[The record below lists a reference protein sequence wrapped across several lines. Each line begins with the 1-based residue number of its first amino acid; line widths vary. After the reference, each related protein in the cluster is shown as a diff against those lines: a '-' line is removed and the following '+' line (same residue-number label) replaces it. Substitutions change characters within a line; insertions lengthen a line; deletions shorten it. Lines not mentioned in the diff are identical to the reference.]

1 MCGITGYVGNKN
13 AVPILLEGL
22 LKLEYRGYDS
32 AGIAL
37 LKNGVMR
44 VCKKKGRVGTLAE
57 EVGGMKFSANT
68 GISHT
73 RWATHGGVTDAN
85 AHPHV
90 SSDGNFALV
99 HNGIIENYEGIK
111 NFLSAKGYSFSS
123 QTDSEA
129 LVNLIAYHY
138 AHRTDDAAENRFMEA
153 VRKALL
159 HVEGTYGIA
168 VLCRFNDGEI
178 VAARKGS
185 PLLIGVGGNER
196 LVSSDVLGFAGR
208 ASNVIYLEDNQIASV
223 TADNCDIV
231 TIGNKPVSYT
241 VGEIDWKL
249 ESAELGDCRHF
260 MQKEIMEQP
269 TVLENAIR
277 GRISDDNSTAVLN
290 GLNMTPTQMRQIDRI
305 LFCACGTAWHA
316 CLVAE
321 YLIEKY
327 ARIPVEVEYAS
338 EFRYRNAPIDKNTLV
353 FVISQSG
360 ETIDTLEALRES
372 KRKGFKTLAITN
384 SVGSTISR
392 ESDGG
397 LYQYAGKEVG
407 VASTKAFTSQI
418 AICLLIALYIG
429 RMRDLSFSDGRAI
442 VDAIKSLPAVVA
454 EVLKLAPRIEKIAKK
469 YAKFSDFLFVGRLS
483 EFPVALEGALK
494 LKEIS
499 YIHAEGY
506 PAAEMKHGP
515 IALVSPECP
524 SVVFATSDEI
534 LSKVVSNAQEI
545 KARKGPIIAVT
556 DRPEAFEGIA
566 DDIVAVPKVHD
577 CIKTVVA
584 TIPIQLLAYYVALER
599 GCDVD
604 QAPKSRQGSDSGVGR
619 PPYGAGA

>member
-138 AHRTDDAAENRFMEA
+138 AHRTDDNSENRFMEA

-577 CIKTVVA
+577 CIKTVIA

-604 QAPKSRQGSDSGVGR
+604 KPRNLAKAVTVE
-619 PPYGAGA
+619 

>member
-1 MCGITGYVGNKN
+1 MCGITGYVGSKN

-37 LKNGVMR
+37 LKNGILR

-57 EVGGMKFSANT
+57 EVRKMNFSANT

-99 HNGIIENYEGIK
+99 HNGIIENFENIK
-111 NFLSAKGYSFSS
+111 NFLLTKGYTFSS
-123 QTDSEA
+123 QTDSEV

-138 AHRTDDAAENRFMEA
+138 SQRTDENTENRFMEA

-185 PLLIGVGGNER
+185 PLLIGVGKNER

-208 ASNVIYLEDNQIASV
+208 ASNVIYLEDNQIALV
-223 TADNCDIV
+223 TADSCDIV
-231 TIGNKPVSYT
+231 TICKKPINYT
-241 VGEIDWKL
+241 VSEIDWNL
-249 ESAELGDCRHF
+249 ESADLGNCKHY

-269 TVLENAIR
+269 AVLENAIR
-277 GRISDDNSTAVLN
+277 GRISDDGSTAVLN
-290 GLNMTPTQMRQIDRI
+290 GLNMTPADMRQIDRI

-338 EFRYRNAPIDKNTLV
+338 EFRYRNAPLDKNTLV
-353 FVISQSG
+353 FVISQIFL
-360 ETIDTLEALRES
+360 TIDTLQALRES

-429 RMRDLSFSDGRAI
+429 RMRDLSFYDGRLI
-442 VDAIKSLPAVVA
+442 VDAIKSLPSLAA
-454 EVLKLAPRIEKIAKK
+454 KVLKLAPSIEKIAKK
-469 YAKFSDFLFVGRLS
+469 YAHFSDFLFVGRLS

-524 SVVFATSDEI
+524 TVVLATSDEI
-534 LSKVVSNAQEI
+534 LPKVVSNAQEI
-545 KARKGPIIAVT
+545 KARKGPIIAIT
-556 DRPEAFEGIA
+556 NRPEAFEGIA
-566 DDIVAVPKVHD
+566 DDIISIPDAHD
-577 CIKTVVA
+577 CVKAIIA
-584 TIPIQLLAYYVALER
+584 TIPIQLLAYYIAVQR

-604 QAPKSRQGSDSGVGR
+604 KPRNLAKAVTVE
-619 PPYGAGA
+619 

>member
-99 HNGIIENYEGIK
+99 HNGIIENYEDIK

-138 AHRTDDAAENRFMEA
+138 AHRTDDDSENRFMEA

-185 PLLIGVGGNER
+185 PLLIGVGRNER

-556 DRPEAFEGIA
+556 NRPEAFEGIA
-566 DDIVAVPKVHD
+566 DDIVAVPNVHD
-577 CIKTVVA
+577 CIKTVIA

-604 QAPKSRQGSDSGVGR
+604 KPRNLAKAVTVE
-619 PPYGAGA
+619 

>member
-1 MCGITGYVGNKN
+1 MCGITGYVGSKN

-37 LKNGVMR
+37 LKNGILR

-57 EVGGMKFSANT
+57 EVRKMNFSANT

-99 HNGIIENYEGIK
+99 HNGIIENYESIK
-111 NFLSAKGYSFSS
+111 NFLSTKGYTFSS
-123 QTDSEA
+123 QTDSEV

-138 AHRTDDAAENRFMEA
+138 SQRTDENTENRFMEA

-185 PLLIGVGGNER
+185 PLLIGVGKNER

-208 ASNVIYLEDNQIASV
+208 ASNVVYLEDNQIALV
-223 TADNCDIV
+223 TADSCDIV
-231 TIGNKPVSYT
+231 TTCNKPINYT
-241 VGEIDWKL
+241 VSEIDWNL
-249 ESAELGDCRHF
+249 ESADLGNCKHY

-269 TVLENAIR
+269 AVLENAIR
-277 GRISDDNSTAVLN
+277 GRISDDGSTAVLN
-290 GLNMTPTQMRQIDRI
+290 GLNMTPSDMRQIDRI

-338 EFRYRNAPIDKNTLV
+338 EFRYRNAPLDKNTLV

-360 ETIDTLEALRES
+360 ETIDTLQALRES

-429 RMRDLSFSDGRAI
+429 RMRDLSFYEGRLI
-442 VDAIKSLPAVVA
+442 VDAIKSLPSLAA
-454 EVLKLAPRIEKIAKK
+454 KVLKLAPAIEKIARK
-469 YAKFSDFLFVGRLS
+469 YAHFSDFLFIGRLS

-524 SVVFATSDEI
+524 TVVLATSDEI
-534 LSKVVSNAQEI
+534 LPKVVSNAQEI
-545 KARKGPIIAVT
+545 KARKGPIIAIT
-556 DRPEAFEGIA
+556 NRPEAFEGIA
-566 DDIVAVPKVHD
+566 DDIIPIPQAHD
-577 CIKTVVA
+577 CVKAIIA
-584 TIPIQLLAYYVALER
+584 TIPIQLLAYYIAVQR

-604 QAPKSRQGSDSGVGR
+604 KPRNLAKAVTVE
-619 PPYGAGA
+619 

>member
-1 MCGITGYVGNKN
+1 MI
-13 AVPILLEGL
+13 EGL
-22 LKLEYRGYDS
+22 KKLEYRGYDS

-37 LKNGVMR
+37 LKKGKMI
-44 VCKKKGRVGTLAE
+44 VCKKKGRVDVLA
-57 EVGGMKFSANT
+57 GLMRKNPFKANL

-90 SSDGNFALV
+90 SSDGMFALV
-99 HNGIIENYEGIK
+99 HNGIIENYESMKRFLIK
-111 NFLSAKGYSFSS
+111 KGYTFSS

-138 AHRTDDAAENRFMEA
+138 QYRTSDKDENRFLEA
-153 VRKALL
+153 VRKALI

-168 VLCRFNDGEI
+168 VLCKDRPDEL

-185 PLLIGVGGNER
+185 PLLIGIGKDER

-208 ASNVIYLEDNQIASV
+208 ANNVIYLEDGQVASI
-223 TADNCDIV
+223 TKDNCDIIS
-231 TIGNKPVSYT
+231 IGNTPVEYT
-241 VGEIDWKL
+241 IKEIDWQL
-249 ESAELGDCRHF
+249 ENADLNGAKHF
-260 MQKEIMEQP
+260 MQKEIFEQP
-269 TVLENAIR
+269 KAIENAIR
-277 GRISDDNSTAVLN
+277 GRISEDQATAILQ
-290 GLNMTPTQMRQIDRI
+290 GLNMTPNDMRQIDRI
-305 LFCACGTAWHA
+305 IFCACGTAWHA

-321 YLIEKY
+321 QLIERY

-338 EFRYRNAPIDKNTLV
+338 EFRYRNIPIEKNTLV

-384 SVGSTISR
+384 AIASTISR

-407 VASTKAFTSQI
+407 VASTKAFTSQV

-429 RMRDLSFSDGRAI
+429 RMRDMSYSVGKDIINAL
-442 VDAIKSLPAVVA
+442 KSLPEAI
-454 EVLKLAPRIEKIAKK
+454 EKTLKTAPQIKKIAKK
-469 YAKFSDFLFVGRLS
+469 YACKNDFLFLGRLD
-483 EFPVALEGALK
+483 EFPIALEGALK

-499 YIHAEGY
+499 YIHAEAY
-506 PAAEMKHGP
+506 PAGEMKHGP
-515 IALVSPECP
+515 IALICPECP
-524 SVVFATSDEI
+524 SVVFACAEDVLAKI
-534 LSKVVSNAQEI
+534 VSNAQEI
-545 KARKGPIIAVT
+545 KARKGAVIAIT
-556 DRPEAFEGIA
+556 CFPEAFKDIA
-566 DDIVAVPKVHD
+566 DDIITVPKVHD
-577 CIKTVVA
+577 SIRTIIDTVPA
-584 TIPIQLLAYYVALER
+584 QLLAYYIALER

-604 QAPKSRQGSDSGVGR
+604 KPRNLAKAVTVE
-619 PPYGAGA
+619 

>member
-1 MCGITGYVGNKN
+1 MCGITGYVGSKN

-37 LKNGVMR
+37 LKNGILR

-57 EVGGMKFSANT
+57 EVRKMNFSANT

-99 HNGIIENYEGIK
+99 HNGIIENFENIK
-111 NFLSAKGYSFSS
+111 NFLLTKGYTFSS
-123 QTDSEA
+123 QTDSEV

-138 AHRTDDAAENRFMEA
+138 SQRTDENTENRFMEA

-168 VLCRFNDGEI
+168 VLCRFNDSEI

-185 PLLIGVGGNER
+185 PLLIGVGKNER

-208 ASNVIYLEDNQIASV
+208 ASNVIYLEDNQIALV
-223 TADNCDIV
+223 TADSCDIV
-231 TIGNKPVSYT
+231 TICNKPINYT
-241 VGEIDWKL
+241 VSEIDWNL
-249 ESAELGDCRHF
+249 ESADLGNCKHY

-269 TVLENAIR
+269 AVLENAIR
-277 GRISDDNSTAVLN
+277 GRISDDGSTAVLN
-290 GLNMTPTQMRQIDRI
+290 GLNMTPADMRQIDRI

-338 EFRYRNAPIDKNTLV
+338 EFRYRNAPLDKNTLV

-360 ETIDTLEALRES
+360 ETIDTLQALRES

-429 RMRDLSFSDGRAI
+429 RMRDLSFYDGRLI
-442 VDAIKSLPAVVA
+442 VDAIKSLPSLAA
-454 EVLKLAPRIEKIAKK
+454 KVLKLAPSIEKIAKK
-469 YAKFSDFLFVGRLS
+469 YAHFSDFLFVGRLS

-524 SVVFATSDEI
+524 TVVLATSDEI
-534 LSKVVSNAQEI
+534 LPKVVSNAQEI
-545 KARKGPIIAVT
+545 KARKGPIIAIT
-556 DRPEAFEGIA
+556 NRPEAFEGIA
-566 DDIVAVPKVHD
+566 DDIISIPDAHD
-577 CIKTVVA
+577 CVKAIIA
-584 TIPIQLLAYYVALER
+584 TIPIQLLAYYIAVQR

-604 QAPKSRQGSDSGVGR
+604 KPRNLAKAVTVE
-619 PPYGAGA
+619 

>member
-1 MCGITGYVGNKN
+1 MCGITGYVGSKN

-37 LKNGVMR
+37 LKNGILR

-57 EVGGMKFSANT
+57 EVRKMNFSANT

-99 HNGIIENYEGIK
+99 HNGIIENYESIK
-111 NFLSAKGYSFSS
+111 NFLSTKGYIFSS
-123 QTDSEA
+123 QTDSEG

-138 AHRTDDAAENRFMEA
+138 SQRTDENTENRFMEA

-185 PLLIGVGGNER
+185 PLLIGVGKNER

-208 ASNVIYLEDNQIASV
+208 ASNVIYLEDNQIALV
-223 TADNCDIV
+223 TADSCDIV
-231 TIGNKPVSYT
+231 TTCNKPINYT
-241 VGEIDWKL
+241 VSEIDWNL
-249 ESAELGDCRHF
+249 ESADLGNCKHY

-269 TVLENAIR
+269 AVLENAIR
-277 GRISDDNSTAVLN
+277 GRISDDGSTAVLN
-290 GLNMTPTQMRQIDRI
+290 GLNMTPADMRQIDRI

-338 EFRYRNAPIDKNTLV
+338 EFRYRNAPLDKNTLV

-360 ETIDTLEALRES
+360 ETIDTLQALRES

-429 RMRDLSFSDGRAI
+429 RMRDLSFYEGRLI
-442 VDAIKSLPAVVA
+442 VDAIKSLPSLAA
-454 EVLKLAPRIEKIAKK
+454 KVLKLAPAIEKIARK
-469 YAKFSDFLFVGRLS
+469 YAHFSDFLFIGRLS

-524 SVVFATSDEI
+524 TVVLATSDEI
-534 LSKVVSNAQEI
+534 LPKVVSNAQEI
-545 KARKGPIIAVT
+545 KARKGPIIAIT
-556 DRPEAFEGIA
+556 NRPEAFEGIA
-566 DDIVAVPKVHD
+566 DDIIPIPQAHD
-577 CIKTVVA
+577 CVKAIIA
-584 TIPIQLLAYYVALER
+584 TIPIQLLAYYIAVQR

-604 QAPKSRQGSDSGVGR
+604 KPRNLAKAVTVE
-619 PPYGAGA
+619 

>member
-1 MCGITGYVGNKN
+1 MCGITGYVGSKN

-37 LKNGVMR
+37 LKNGILR

-57 EVGGMKFSANT
+57 EVRKMNFSANT

-99 HNGIIENYEGIK
+99 HNGIIENYESIK
-111 NFLSAKGYSFSS
+111 NFLSTKGYTFSS
-123 QTDSEA
+123 QTDSEV

-138 AHRTDDAAENRFMEA
+138 SQRTDENTENRFMEA

-185 PLLIGVGGNER
+185 PLLIGVGKNER

-208 ASNVIYLEDNQIASV
+208 ASNVIYLEDNQIALV
-223 TADNCDIV
+223 TADSCDIV
-231 TIGNKPVSYT
+231 TTCNKPINYT
-241 VGEIDWKL
+241 VSEIDWNL
-249 ESAELGDCRHF
+249 ESADLGNCKHY

-269 TVLENAIR
+269 AVLENAIR
-277 GRISDDNSTAVLN
+277 GRISDDGSTAVLN
-290 GLNMTPTQMRQIDRI
+290 GLNMTPADMRQIDRI

-338 EFRYRNAPIDKNTLV
+338 EFRYRNAPLDKNTLV

-360 ETIDTLEALRES
+360 ETIDTLQALRES

-429 RMRDLSFSDGRAI
+429 RMRDLSFYEGRLI
-442 VDAIKSLPAVVA
+442 VDAIKSLPSLAA
-454 EVLKLAPRIEKIAKK
+454 KVLKLAPAIEKIARK
-469 YAKFSDFLFVGRLS
+469 YAHFSDFLFIGRLS

-524 SVVFATSDEI
+524 TVVLATSDEI
-534 LSKVVSNAQEI
+534 LPKVVSNAQEI
-545 KARKGPIIAVT
+545 KARKGPIIAIT
-556 DRPEAFEGIA
+556 NLPEAFEGIA
-566 DDIVAVPKVHD
+566 DDIIPIPQAHD
-577 CIKTVVA
+577 CVKAIIA
-584 TIPIQLLAYYVALER
+584 TIPIQLLAYYIAVQR

-604 QAPKSRQGSDSGVGR
+604 KPRNLAKAVTVE
-619 PPYGAGA
+619 

>member
-57 EVGGMKFSANT
+57 EVGRMKFSANT

-111 NFLSAKGYSFSS
+111 NFLSTKGYSFSS

-138 AHRTDDAAENRFMEA
+138 ARRTEDDAENRFMEA

-185 PLLIGVGGNER
+185 PLLIGVGRNER

-338 EFRYRNAPIDKNTLV
+338 EFRYRNAPLDKNTLV

-454 EVLKLAPRIEKIAKK
+454 QVLKLAPRIEKIAKK

-604 QAPKSRQGSDSGVGR
+604 KPRNLAKAVTVE
-619 PPYGAGA
+619 

>member
-1 MCGITGYVGNKN
+1 MCGITGYVGSKN

-37 LKNGVMR
+37 LKNGILR

-57 EVGGMKFSANT
+57 EVRKMNFSANT

-99 HNGIIENYEGIK
+99 HNGIIENYESIK
-111 NFLSAKGYSFSS
+111 NFLSTKGYTFSS
-123 QTDSEA
+123 QTDSEV

-138 AHRTDDAAENRFMEA
+138 SQRTDENTENRFMEA

-185 PLLIGVGGNER
+185 PLLIGVGKNER

-208 ASNVIYLEDNQIASV
+208 ASNVIYLEDNQIALV
-223 TADNCDIV
+223 TADSCDIV
-231 TIGNKPVSYT
+231 TTYNKPINYT
-241 VGEIDWKL
+241 VSEIDWNL
-249 ESAELGDCRHF
+249 ESADLGNCKHY

-269 TVLENAIR
+269 AVLENAIR
-277 GRISDDNSTAVLN
+277 GRISDDGSTAVLN
-290 GLNMTPTQMRQIDRI
+290 GLNMTPADMRQIDRI

-338 EFRYRNAPIDKNTLV
+338 EFRYRNAPLDKNTLV

-360 ETIDTLEALRES
+360 ETIDTLQALRES

-429 RMRDLSFSDGRAI
+429 RMRDLSFYEGRLI
-442 VDAIKSLPAVVA
+442 VDAIKSLPSLAA
-454 EVLKLAPRIEKIAKK
+454 KVLKLAPAIEKIARK
-469 YAKFSDFLFVGRLS
+469 YAHFSDFLFIGRLS

-524 SVVFATSDEI
+524 TVVLATSDEI
-534 LSKVVSNAQEI
+534 LPKVVSNAQEI
-545 KARKGPIIAVT
+545 KARKGPIIAIT
-556 DRPEAFEGIA
+556 NRPEAFEGIA
-566 DDIVAVPKVHD
+566 DDIIPIPQAHD
-577 CIKTVVA
+577 CVKAIIA
-584 TIPIQLLAYYVALER
+584 TIPIQLLAYYIAVQR

-604 QAPKSRQGSDSGVGR
+604 KPRNLAKAVTVE
-619 PPYGAGA
+619 

>member
-138 AHRTDDAAENRFMEA
+138 AHRTDDDAENRFMEA

-604 QAPKSRQGSDSGVGR
+604 KPRNLAKAVTVE
-619 PPYGAGA
+619 

>member
-1 MCGITGYVGNKN
+1 MCGITGYVGSKN

-37 LKNGVMR
+37 LKNGILR

-57 EVGGMKFSANT
+57 EVRKMNFSANT

-99 HNGIIENYEGIK
+99 HNGIIENFENIK
-111 NFLSAKGYSFSS
+111 NFLLTKGYTFSS
-123 QTDSEA
+123 QTDSEV

-138 AHRTDDAAENRFMEA
+138 SQRTDENTENRFMEA

-185 PLLIGVGGNER
+185 PLLIGVGKNER

-208 ASNVIYLEDNQIASV
+208 ASNVIYLEDNQIALV
-223 TADNCDIV
+223 TADSCDIV
-231 TIGNKPVSYT
+231 TICNKPINYT
-241 VGEIDWKL
+241 VSEIDWNL
-249 ESAELGDCRHF
+249 ESADLGNCKHY

-269 TVLENAIR
+269 AVLENAIR
-277 GRISDDNSTAVLN
+277 GRISDDGSTAVLN
-290 GLNMTPTQMRQIDRI
+290 GLNMTPADMRQIDRI

-338 EFRYRNAPIDKNTLV
+338 EFRYRNAPLDKNTLV

-360 ETIDTLEALRES
+360 ETIDTLQALRES

-429 RMRDLSFSDGRAI
+429 RMRDLSFYEGRLI
-442 VDAIKSLPAVVA
+442 VDAIKSLPSLAA
-454 EVLKLAPRIEKIAKK
+454 KVLKLAPSIEKIAKK
-469 YAKFSDFLFVGRLS
+469 YAHFSDFLFVGRLS

-524 SVVFATSDEI
+524 TVVLATSDEI
-534 LSKVVSNAQEI
+534 LPKVVSNAQEI
-545 KARKGPIIAVT
+545 KARKGPIIAIT
-556 DRPEAFEGIA
+556 NRPEAFEGIA
-566 DDIVAVPKVHD
+566 DDIISIPDAHD
-577 CIKTVVA
+577 CVKAIIA
-584 TIPIQLLAYYVALER
+584 TIPIQLLAYYIAVQR

-604 QAPKSRQGSDSGVGR
+604 KPRNLAKAVTVE
-619 PPYGAGA
+619 

>member
-1 MCGITGYVGNKN
+1 MCGITGYVGSKN

-37 LKNGVMR
+37 LKNGILR
-44 VCKKKGRVGTLAE
+44 VCKKKGRVSTLAE
-57 EVGGMKFSANT
+57 EVRKMNFSANT

-99 HNGIIENYEGIK
+99 HNGIIENYESIK
-111 NFLSAKGYSFSS
+111 NFLSTKGYTFSS
-123 QTDSEA
+123 QTDSEV

-138 AHRTDDAAENRFMEA
+138 SQRTDENTENRFMEA

-185 PLLIGVGGNER
+185 PLLIGVGKNER

-208 ASNVIYLEDNQIASV
+208 ASNVIYLEDNQIALV
-223 TADNCDIV
+223 TADSCDIV
-231 TIGNKPVSYT
+231 TTCNKPINYT
-241 VGEIDWKL
+241 VSEIDWNL
-249 ESAELGDCRHF
+249 ESADLGNCKHY

-269 TVLENAIR
+269 AVLENAIR
-277 GRISDDNSTAVLN
+277 GRISDDGSTAVLN
-290 GLNMTPTQMRQIDRI
+290 GLNMTPADIRQIDRI

-338 EFRYRNAPIDKNTLV
+338 EFRYRNAPLDKNTLV

-360 ETIDTLEALRES
+360 ETIDTLQALRES

-429 RMRDLSFSDGRAI
+429 RMRDLSFYEGRLI
-442 VDAIKSLPAVVA
+442 VDAIKSLPPLAA
-454 EVLKLAPRIEKIAKK
+454 KVLKLAPAIEKIARK
-469 YAKFSDFLFVGRLS
+469 YAHFSDFLFIGRLS

-506 PAAEMKHGP
+506 PAAEMKHGS

-524 SVVFATSDEI
+524 TVVLATSDEI
-534 LSKVVSNAQEI
+534 LPKVVSNAQEI
-545 KARKGPIIAVT
+545 KARKGPIIAIT
-556 DRPEAFEGIA
+556 NRPEAFEGIA
-566 DDIVAVPKVHD
+566 DDIIPIPQAHD
-577 CIKTVVA
+577 CVKAIIA
-584 TIPIQLLAYYVALER
+584 TIPIQLLAYYIAVQR

-604 QAPKSRQGSDSGVGR
+604 KPRNLAKAVTVE
-619 PPYGAGA
+619 

>member
-1 MCGITGYVGNKN
+1 MCGITGYVGSKN

-37 LKNGVMR
+37 LKNGILR

-57 EVGGMKFSANT
+57 EVRKMNFSANT

-99 HNGIIENYEGIK
+99 HNGIIENFENIK
-111 NFLSAKGYSFSS
+111 NFLLTKGYTFSS
-123 QTDSEA
+123 QTDSEV

-138 AHRTDDAAENRFMEA
+138 SQRTDENTENRFMEA

-185 PLLIGVGGNER
+185 PLLIGVGKNER

-208 ASNVIYLEDNQIASV
+208 ASNVIYLEDNQIALV
-223 TADNCDIV
+223 TAESCDIV
-231 TIGNKPVSYT
+231 TICNKPINYT
-241 VGEIDWKL
+241 VSEIDWNL
-249 ESAELGDCRHF
+249 ESADLGNCKHY

-269 TVLENAIR
+269 AVLENAIR
-277 GRISDDNSTAVLN
+277 GRISDDGSTAVLN
-290 GLNMTPTQMRQIDRI
+290 GLNMTPADMRQIDRI

-338 EFRYRNAPIDKNTLV
+338 EFRYRNAPLDKNTLV

-360 ETIDTLEALRES
+360 ETIDTLQALRES

-429 RMRDLSFSDGRAI
+429 RMRDLSFYDGRLI
-442 VDAIKSLPAVVA
+442 VDAIKSLPSLAA
-454 EVLKLAPRIEKIAKK
+454 KVLKLAPSIEKIAKK
-469 YAKFSDFLFVGRLS
+469 YAHFSDFLFVGRLS

-524 SVVFATSDEI
+524 TVVLATSDEI
-534 LSKVVSNAQEI
+534 LPKVVSNAQEI
-545 KARKGPIIAVT
+545 KARKGPIIAIT
-556 DRPEAFEGIA
+556 NRPEAFEGIA
-566 DDIVAVPKVHD
+566 DDIISIPDAHD
-577 CIKTVVA
+577 CVKAIIA
-584 TIPIQLLAYYVALER
+584 TIPIQLLAYYIAVQR

-604 QAPKSRQGSDSGVGR
+604 KPRNLAKAVTVE
-619 PPYGAGA
+619 

>member
-1 MCGITGYVGNKN
+1 MCGITGYVGSKN

-37 LKNGVMR
+37 LKNEILR

-57 EVGGMKFSANT
+57 EVRKMNFSANT

-99 HNGIIENYEGIK
+99 HNGIIENFENIK
-111 NFLSAKGYSFSS
+111 NFLLTKGYTFSS
-123 QTDSEA
+123 QTDSEV

-138 AHRTDDAAENRFMEA
+138 SQRTDENTENRFMEA

-185 PLLIGVGGNER
+185 PLLIGVGKNER

-208 ASNVIYLEDNQIASV
+208 ASNVIYLEDNQIALV
-223 TADNCDIV
+223 TADSCDIV
-231 TIGNKPVSYT
+231 TICNKPINYT
-241 VGEIDWKL
+241 VSEIDWNL
-249 ESAELGDCRHF
+249 ESADLGNCKHY

-269 TVLENAIR
+269 AVLENAIR
-277 GRISDDNSTAVLN
+277 GRISDDGSTAVLN
-290 GLNMTPTQMRQIDRI
+290 GLNMTPADMRQIDRI

-338 EFRYRNAPIDKNTLV
+338 EFRYRNAPLDKNTLV

-360 ETIDTLEALRES
+360 ETIDTLQALRES

-429 RMRDLSFSDGRAI
+429 RMRDLSFYDGRLI
-442 VDAIKSLPAVVA
+442 VDAIKSLPSLAA
-454 EVLKLAPRIEKIAKK
+454 KVLKLAPSIEKIAKK
-469 YAKFSDFLFVGRLS
+469 YAHFSDFLFVGRLS

-524 SVVFATSDEI
+524 TVVLATSDEI
-534 LSKVVSNAQEI
+534 LPKVVSNAQEI
-545 KARKGPIIAVT
+545 KARKGPIIAIT
-556 DRPEAFEGIA
+556 NRPEAFEGIA
-566 DDIVAVPKVHD
+566 DDIISIPDAHD
-577 CIKTVVA
+577 CVKAIIA
-584 TIPIQLLAYYVALER
+584 TIPIQLLAYYIAVQR

-604 QAPKSRQGSDSGVGR
+604 KPRNLAKAVTVE
-619 PPYGAGA
+619 

>member
-1 MCGITGYVGNKN
+1 MCGITGYVGSKN

-37 LKNGVMR
+37 LKNGILR

-57 EVGGMKFSANT
+57 EVRKMNFSANT

-99 HNGIIENYEGIK
+99 HNGIIENYESIK
-111 NFLSAKGYSFSS
+111 NFLSTKGYTFSS
-123 QTDSEA
+123 QTDSEV

-138 AHRTDDAAENRFMEA
+138 SQRTDENTENRFMEA

-185 PLLIGVGGNER
+185 PLLIGVGKNER

-208 ASNVIYLEDNQIASV
+208 ASNVIYLEDNQIALV
-223 TADNCDIV
+223 TADSCDIV
-231 TIGNKPVSYT
+231 TTCNKPINYT
-241 VGEIDWKL
+241 VSEIDWNL
-249 ESAELGDCRHF
+249 ESADLGNCKHY

-269 TVLENAIR
+269 AVLENAIR
-277 GRISDDNSTAVLN
+277 GRISDDGSTAVLN
-290 GLNMTPTQMRQIDRI
+290 GLNMTPADMRQIDRI

-338 EFRYRNAPIDKNTLV
+338 EFRYRNAPLDKNTLV

-360 ETIDTLEALRES
+360 ETIDTLQALRES

-429 RMRDLSFSDGRAI
+429 RMRDLSFYEGRLI
-442 VDAIKSLPAVVA
+442 VDAIKSLPSLAA
-454 EVLKLAPRIEKIAKK
+454 KVLKLAPAIEKIARK
-469 YAKFSDFLFVGRLS
+469 YAHFSDFLFIGRLS

-506 PAAEMKHGP
+506 PSAEMKHGP

-524 SVVFATSDEI
+524 TVVLATSDEI
-534 LSKVVSNAQEI
+534 LPKVVSNAQEI
-545 KARKGPIIAVT
+545 KARKGPIIAIT
-556 DRPEAFEGIA
+556 NRPEAFEGIA
-566 DDIVAVPKVHD
+566 DDIIPIPQAHD
-577 CIKTVVA
+577 CVKAIIA
-584 TIPIQLLAYYVALER
+584 TIPIQLLAYYIAVQR

-604 QAPKSRQGSDSGVGR
+604 KPRNLAKAVTVE
-619 PPYGAGA
+619 

>member
-57 EVGGMKFSANT
+57 EVGRMKFSANT

-111 NFLSAKGYSFSS
+111 NFLSTKGYSFSS

-138 AHRTDDAAENRFMEA
+138 AHRTEDDAENRFMEA

-185 PLLIGVGGNER
+185 PLLIGVGRNER
-196 LVSSDVLGFAGR
+196 LVSSDVLGFAGW

-338 EFRYRNAPIDKNTLV
+338 EFRYRNAPLDKNTLV

-454 EVLKLAPRIEKIAKK
+454 QVLKLAPQIEKIAKK

-604 QAPKSRQGSDSGVGR
+604 KPRNLAKAVTVE
-619 PPYGAGA
+619 

>member
-1 MCGITGYVGNKN
+1 MCGITGYVGSKN

-37 LKNGVMR
+37 LKNGILR

-57 EVGGMKFSANT
+57 EVRKMNFSANT

-99 HNGIIENYEGIK
+99 HNGIIENYENIK
-111 NFLSAKGYSFSS
+111 NFLSTKGYTFSS
-123 QTDSEA
+123 QTDSEV

-138 AHRTDDAAENRFMEA
+138 SQRTDENTENRFMEA

-185 PLLIGVGGNER
+185 PLLIGVGKNER

-208 ASNVIYLEDNQIASV
+208 ASNVIYLEDNQIALV
-223 TADNCDIV
+223 TADSCDIV
-231 TIGNKPVSYT
+231 TTCNKPINYT
-241 VGEIDWKL
+241 VSEIDWNL
-249 ESAELGDCRHF
+249 ESADLGNCKHY

-269 TVLENAIR
+269 AVLENAIR
-277 GRISDDNSTAVLN
+277 GRISDDGSTAVLN
-290 GLNMTPTQMRQIDRI
+290 GLNMTPADMRQIDRI

-338 EFRYRNAPIDKNTLV
+338 EFRYRNAPLDKNTLV

-360 ETIDTLEALRES
+360 ETIDTLQALRES

-429 RMRDLSFSDGRAI
+429 RMRDLSFYEGRLI
-442 VDAIKSLPAVVA
+442 VDAIKSLPSLAA
-454 EVLKLAPRIEKIAKK
+454 KVLKLAPAIEKIARK
-469 YAKFSDFLFVGRLS
+469 YAHFSDFLFIGRLS

-524 SVVFATSDEI
+524 TVVLATSDEI
-534 LSKVVSNAQEI
+534 LPKVVSNAQEI
-545 KARKGPIIAVT
+545 KARKGPIIAIT
-556 DRPEAFEGIA
+556 NRPEAFEGIA
-566 DDIVAVPKVHD
+566 DDIIPIPQAHD
-577 CIKTVVA
+577 CVKAIIA
-584 TIPIQLLAYYVALER
+584 TIPIQLLAYYIAVQR

-604 QAPKSRQGSDSGVGR
+604 KPRNLAKAVTVE
-619 PPYGAGA
+619 

>member
-1 MCGITGYVGNKN
+1 MCGITGYVGSKN

-37 LKNGVMR
+37 LKNGILR

-57 EVGGMKFSANT
+57 EVRKMNFSANT

-99 HNGIIENYEGIK
+99 HNGIIENFENIK
-111 NFLSAKGYSFSS
+111 NFLLTKGYTFSS
-123 QTDSEA
+123 QTDSEV

-138 AHRTDDAAENRFMEA
+138 SQRTDENTENRFIEA

-185 PLLIGVGGNER
+185 PLLIGVGKNER

-208 ASNVIYLEDNQIASV
+208 ASNVIYLEDNQIALV
-223 TADNCDIV
+223 TADSCDIV
-231 TIGNKPVSYT
+231 TICNKPINYT
-241 VGEIDWKL
+241 VSEIDWNL
-249 ESAELGDCRHF
+249 ESADLGNCKHY

-269 TVLENAIR
+269 AVLENAIR
-277 GRISDDNSTAVLN
+277 GRISDDGSTAVLN
-290 GLNMTPTQMRQIDRI
+290 GLNMTPADMRQIDRI

-338 EFRYRNAPIDKNTLV
+338 EFRYRNAPLDKNTLV

-360 ETIDTLEALRES
+360 ETIDTLQALRES

-429 RMRDLSFSDGRAI
+429 RMRDLSFYDGRLI
-442 VDAIKSLPAVVA
+442 VDAIKSLPSLAA
-454 EVLKLAPRIEKIAKK
+454 KVLKLAPSIEKIAKK
-469 YAKFSDFLFVGRLS
+469 YAHFSDFLFVGRLS

-524 SVVFATSDEI
+524 TVVLATSDEI
-534 LSKVVSNAQEI
+534 LPKVVSNAQEI
-545 KARKGPIIAVT
+545 KARKGPIIAIT
-556 DRPEAFEGIA
+556 NRPEAFEGIA
-566 DDIVAVPKVHD
+566 DDIISIPDAHD
-577 CIKTVVA
+577 CVKAIIA
-584 TIPIQLLAYYVALER
+584 TIPIQLLAYYIAVQR

-604 QAPKSRQGSDSGVGR
+604 KPRNLAKAVTVE
-619 PPYGAGA
+619 

>member
-1 MCGITGYVGNKN
+1 MCGITGYVGSKN

-37 LKNGVMR
+37 LKNGILR

-57 EVGGMKFSANT
+57 EVRKMNFSANT

-99 HNGIIENYEGIK
+99 HNGIIENFENIK
-111 NFLSAKGYSFSS
+111 NFLLTKGYTFSS
-123 QTDSEA
+123 QTDTEV

-138 AHRTDDAAENRFMEA
+138 SQRTDENTENRFMEA

-185 PLLIGVGGNER
+185 PLLIGVGKNER

-208 ASNVIYLEDNQIASV
+208 ASNVIYLEDNQIALV
-223 TADNCDIV
+223 TADSCDIV
-231 TIGNKPVSYT
+231 TICNKPINYT
-241 VGEIDWKL
+241 VSEIDWNL
-249 ESAELGDCRHF
+249 ESADLGNCKHY

-269 TVLENAIR
+269 AVLENAIR
-277 GRISDDNSTAVLN
+277 GRISDDGSTAVLN
-290 GLNMTPTQMRQIDRI
+290 GLNMTPADMRQIDRI

-338 EFRYRNAPIDKNTLV
+338 EFRYRNAPLDKNTLV

-360 ETIDTLEALRES
+360 ETIDTLQALRES

-429 RMRDLSFSDGRAI
+429 RMRDLSFYDGRLI
-442 VDAIKSLPAVVA
+442 VDAIKSLPSLAA
-454 EVLKLAPRIEKIAKK
+454 KVLKLAPSIEKIAKK
-469 YAKFSDFLFVGRLS
+469 YAHFSDFLFVGRLS

-524 SVVFATSDEI
+524 TVVLATSDEI
-534 LSKVVSNAQEI
+534 LPKVVSNAQEI
-545 KARKGPIIAVT
+545 KARKGPIIAIT
-556 DRPEAFEGIA
+556 NRPEAFEGIA
-566 DDIVAVPKVHD
+566 DDIISIPDAHD
-577 CIKTVVA
+577 CVKAIIA
-584 TIPIQLLAYYVALER
+584 TIPIQLLAYYIAVQR

-604 QAPKSRQGSDSGVGR
+604 KPRNLAKAVTVE
-619 PPYGAGA
+619 

>member
-138 AHRTDDAAENRFMEA
+138 AHRTDDDAENRFMEA

-185 PLLIGVGGNER
+185 PLLIGVGRNER

-429 RMRDLSFSDGRAI
+429 RMRDLSFSDERAI

-556 DRPEAFEGIA
+556 NRPEAFEGIA
-566 DDIVAVPKVHD
+566 DDIVAVPNVHD
-577 CIKTVVA
+577 CIKTVIA

-604 QAPKSRQGSDSGVGR
+604 KPRNLAKSVTVE
-619 PPYGAGA
+619 

>member
-1 MCGITGYVGNKN
+1 MCGITGYVGSKN

-37 LKNGVMR
+37 LKNGILR

-57 EVGGMKFSANT
+57 EVRKMNFSANT

-99 HNGIIENYEGIK
+99 HNGIIENFENIK
-111 NFLSAKGYSFSS
+111 NFLLTKGYTFSS
-123 QTDSEA
+123 QTDSEV

-138 AHRTDDAAENRFMEA
+138 SQRTDENTENRFMEA

-185 PLLIGVGGNER
+185 PLLIGVGKNER

-208 ASNVIYLEDNQIASV
+208 ASNVIYLEDNQIALV
-223 TADNCDIV
+223 TADSCDIV
-231 TIGNKPVSYT
+231 TICNKPINYT
-241 VGEIDWKL
+241 VSEIDWNL
-249 ESAELGDCRHF
+249 ESADLGNCKHY

-269 TVLENAIR
+269 AVLENAIR
-277 GRISDDNSTAVLN
+277 GRISDDGSTAVLN
-290 GLNMTPTQMRQIDRI
+290 GLNMTPADMRQIDRI

-338 EFRYRNAPIDKNTLV
+338 EFRYRNAPLDKNTLV

-360 ETIDTLEALRES
+360 ETIDTLQALRES

-429 RMRDLSFSDGRAI
+429 RMRDLSFYGGRLI
-442 VDAIKSLPAVVA
+442 VDAIKSLPSLAA
-454 EVLKLAPRIEKIAKK
+454 KVLKLAPSIEKIAKK
-469 YAKFSDFLFVGRLS
+469 YAHFSDFLFVGRLS

-524 SVVFATSDEI
+524 TVVLATSDEI
-534 LSKVVSNAQEI
+534 LPKIVSNAQEI
-545 KARKGPIIAVT
+545 KARKGPIIAIT
-556 DRPEAFEGIA
+556 NRPEAFEGIA
-566 DDIVAVPKVHD
+566 DDIISIPDAHD
-577 CIKTVVA
+577 CVKAIIA
-584 TIPIQLLAYYVALER
+584 TIPIQLLAYYIAVQR

-604 QAPKSRQGSDSGVGR
+604 KPRNLAKAVTVE
-619 PPYGAGA
+619 

>member
-1 MCGITGYVGNKN
+1 MCGITGYVGSKN

-37 LKNGVMR
+37 LKNGILR
-44 VCKKKGRVGTLAE
+44 VYKKKGRVGTLAE
-57 EVGGMKFSANT
+57 EVRKMNFSANT

-99 HNGIIENYEGIK
+99 HNGIIENFENIK
-111 NFLSAKGYSFSS
+111 NFLLTKGYTFSS
-123 QTDSEA
+123 QTDSEV

-138 AHRTDDAAENRFMEA
+138 SQRTDENTENRFMEA

-185 PLLIGVGGNER
+185 PLLIGVGKNER

-208 ASNVIYLEDNQIASV
+208 ASNVIYLEDNQIALV
-223 TADNCDIV
+223 TADSCDIV
-231 TIGNKPVSYT
+231 TICNKPINYT
-241 VGEIDWKL
+241 VSEIDWNL
-249 ESAELGDCRHF
+249 ESADLGNCKHY

-269 TVLENAIR
+269 AVLENAIR
-277 GRISDDNSTAVLN
+277 GRISDDGSTAVLN
-290 GLNMTPTQMRQIDRI
+290 GLNMTPADMRQIDRI

-338 EFRYRNAPIDKNTLV
+338 EFRYRNAPLDKNTLV

-360 ETIDTLEALRES
+360 ETIDTLQALRES

-429 RMRDLSFSDGRAI
+429 RMRDLSFYDGRLI
-442 VDAIKSLPAVVA
+442 VDAIKSLPSLAA
-454 EVLKLAPRIEKIAKK
+454 KVLKLAPSIEKIAKK
-469 YAKFSDFLFVGRLS
+469 YAHFSDFLFVGRLS

-506 PAAEMKHGP
+506 PSAEMKHGP

-524 SVVFATSDEI
+524 TVVLATSDEI
-534 LSKVVSNAQEI
+534 LPKVVSNAQEI
-545 KARKGPIIAVT
+545 KARKGPIIAIT
-556 DRPEAFEGIA
+556 NRPEAFEGIA
-566 DDIVAVPKVHD
+566 DDIISIPDAHD
-577 CIKTVVA
+577 CVKAIIA
-584 TIPIQLLAYYVALER
+584 TIPIQLLAYYIAVQR

-604 QAPKSRQGSDSGVGR
+604 KPRNLAKAVTVE
-619 PPYGAGA
+619 

>member
-1 MCGITGYVGNKN
+1 MCGITGYVGSKN
-13 AVPILLEGL
+13 SVPILLEGL

-37 LKNGVMR
+37 LKNGILR

-57 EVGGMKFSANT
+57 EVRKMNFSANT

-99 HNGIIENYEGIK
+99 HNGIIENYESIK
-111 NFLSAKGYSFSS
+111 NFLSTKGYTFSS
-123 QTDSEA
+123 QTDSEV

-138 AHRTDDAAENRFMEA
+138 SQRTDENTENRFMEA

-185 PLLIGVGGNER
+185 PLLIGVGKNER

-208 ASNVIYLEDNQIASV
+208 ASNVIYLEDNQIALV
-223 TADNCDIV
+223 TADSCDIV
-231 TIGNKPVSYT
+231 TTCNKPINYT
-241 VGEIDWKL
+241 VSEIDWNL
-249 ESAELGDCRHF
+249 ESADLGNCKHY

-269 TVLENAIR
+269 AVLENAIR
-277 GRISDDNSTAVLN
+277 GRISDDGSTAVLN
-290 GLNMTPTQMRQIDRI
+290 GLNMTPADMRQIDRI

-338 EFRYRNAPIDKNTLV
+338 EFRYRNAPLDKNTLV

-360 ETIDTLEALRES
+360 ETIDTLQALRES

-429 RMRDLSFSDGRAI
+429 RMRDLSFYEGRLI
-442 VDAIKSLPAVVA
+442 VDAIKSLPSLAA
-454 EVLKLAPRIEKIAKK
+454 KVLKLAPSIEKIARK
-469 YAKFSDFLFVGRLS
+469 YAHFSDFLFIGRLS

-524 SVVFATSDEI
+524 TVVLATSDEI
-534 LSKVVSNAQEI
+534 LPKVVSNAQEI
-545 KARKGPIIAVT
+545 KARKGPIIAIT
-556 DRPEAFEGIA
+556 NRPEAFEGIA
-566 DDIVAVPKVHD
+566 DDIIPIPQAHD
-577 CIKTVVA
+577 CVKAIIA
-584 TIPIQLLAYYVALER
+584 TIPIQLLAYYIAVQR

-604 QAPKSRQGSDSGVGR
+604 KPRNLAKAVTVE
-619 PPYGAGA
+619 

>member
-1 MCGITGYVGNKN
+1 MCGITGYVGSKN

-37 LKNGVMR
+37 LKNGILR

-57 EVGGMKFSANT
+57 EVRKMNFSANT

-99 HNGIIENYEGIK
+99 HNGIIENYESIK
-111 NFLSAKGYSFSS
+111 NFLSTKGYTFSS
-123 QTDSEA
+123 QTDSEV

-138 AHRTDDAAENRFMEA
+138 SQRTDENTENRFMEA

-185 PLLIGVGGNER
+185 PLLIGVGKNER

-208 ASNVIYLEDNQIASV
+208 ASNVIYLEDNQIALV
-223 TADNCDIV
+223 TADSCDIV
-231 TIGNKPVSYT
+231 TTCNKPINYT
-241 VGEIDWKL
+241 VSEIDWNL
-249 ESAELGDCRHF
+249 ESADLGNCKHY

-269 TVLENAIR
+269 AVLENAIR
-277 GRISDDNSTAVLN
+277 GRISDDGSTAVLN
-290 GLNMTPTQMRQIDRI
+290 GLNMTPADMRQIDRI

-338 EFRYRNAPIDKNTLV
+338 EFRYRNAPLDKNTLV

-360 ETIDTLEALRES
+360 ETIDTLQALRES

-429 RMRDLSFSDGRAI
+429 RMRDLSFYEGRLI
-442 VDAIKSLPAVVA
+442 VDAIKSLPSLAA
-454 EVLKLAPRIEKIAKK
+454 KVLKLAPTIEKIARK
-469 YAKFSDFLFVGRLS
+469 YAHFSDFLFIGRLS

-524 SVVFATSDEI
+524 TVVLATSDEI
-534 LSKVVSNAQEI
+534 LPKVVSNAQEI
-545 KARKGPIIAVT
+545 KARKGPIIAIT
-556 DRPEAFEGIA
+556 NRPEAFEGIA
-566 DDIVAVPKVHD
+566 DDIIPIPQAHD
-577 CIKTVVA
+577 CVKAIIA
-584 TIPIQLLAYYVALER
+584 TIPIQLLAYYIAVQR

-604 QAPKSRQGSDSGVGR
+604 KPRNLAKAVTVE
-619 PPYGAGA
+619 

>member
-1 MCGITGYVGNKN
+1 MI
-13 AVPILLEGL
+13 EGL
-22 LKLEYRGYDS
+22 KKLEYRGYDS

-37 LKNGVMR
+37 LKKGKMT
-44 VCKKKGRVGTLAE
+44 VCKKKGRVDVLA
-57 EVGGMKFSANT
+57 GLMRKNPFKANL

-90 SSDGNFALV
+90 SSDGMFALV
-99 HNGIIENYEGIK
+99 HNGIIENYESMKRFLIK
-111 NFLSAKGYSFSS
+111 KGYTFSS

-138 AHRTDDAAENRFMEA
+138 QYRTSDKDENRFLEA
-153 VRKALL
+153 VRKALI

-168 VLCRFNDGEI
+168 VLCKDRPDEL

-185 PLLIGVGGNER
+185 PLLIGIGKDER

-208 ASNVIYLEDNQIASV
+208 ANNVIYLDDGQVASI
-223 TADNCDIV
+223 TKDNCDIIS
-231 TIGNKPVSYT
+231 IGNTPVEYT
-241 VGEIDWKL
+241 IKEIDWQL
-249 ESAELGDCRHF
+249 ENADLNGAKHF
-260 MQKEIMEQP
+260 MQKEIFEQP
-269 TVLENAIR
+269 KAIENAIR
-277 GRISDDNSTAVLN
+277 GRISEDQATAILQ
-290 GLNMTPTQMRQIDRI
+290 GLNMTPNDMRQIDRI
-305 LFCACGTAWHA
+305 IFCACGTAWHA

-321 YLIEKY
+321 QLIERY

-338 EFRYRNAPIDKNTLV
+338 EFRYRNIPIEKNTLV

-384 SVGSTISR
+384 AIASTISR

-407 VASTKAFTSQI
+407 VASTKAFTSQV

-429 RMRDLSFSDGRAI
+429 RMRDMSYSVGKDIINAL
-442 VDAIKSLPAVVA
+442 KSLPEAI
-454 EVLKLAPRIEKIAKK
+454 EKTLKTAPQIKKIAKK
-469 YAKFSDFLFVGRLS
+469 YACKNDFLFLGRLD
-483 EFPVALEGALK
+483 EFPIALEGALK

-499 YIHAEGY
+499 YIHAEAY
-506 PAAEMKHGP
+506 PAGEMKHGP
-515 IALVSPECP
+515 IALICPECP
-524 SVVFATSDEI
+524 SVVFACAEDVLAKI
-534 LSKVVSNAQEI
+534 VSNAQEI
-545 KARKGPIIAVT
+545 KARKGAVIAIT
-556 DRPEAFEGIA
+556 CFPEAFKDIA
-566 DDIVAVPKVHD
+566 DDIITVPKVHD
-577 CIKTVVA
+577 SIR
-584 TIPIQLLAYYVALER
+584 TIIDIVPAQLLAYYIALER

-604 QAPKSRQGSDSGVGR
+604 KPRNLAKAVTVE
-619 PPYGAGA
+619 